1 METPPN
7 NQNNNPED
15 KPSIDIDSIL
25 LPKSNTPPP
34 STQRVEA
41 GAILADQRDAIAAR
55 EAPVEKPPMPPAAK
69 INEDTV
75 KPLQTYQADIE
86 QAVGTQQVSVVSIA
100 AAEAERRSR
109 TANEPQEATA
119 GVIAKNLGFIV
130 GGVAL
135 LVVAIGA
142 VSYALLRPTSTTLT
156 QQTIA
161 APFIT
166 VDETQPVPLVDTT
179 YPGSIMQ
186 QLTSAKLST
195 KLSLGLV
202 ERLLPVMASTS
213 GQSVAVSSQIFLP
226 LLASNIPDSL
236 VRTMQPDFL
245 LGVHSFAG
253 NQPFLIVKVD
263 SYQQAFSGM
272 LGWEATMPQDL
283 LPLFAYT
290 PAAHENTT
298 TTTTTNTP
306 ASSTQATTLPIA
318 SPFVD
323 KVVENHDARVLY
335 NNTGDIVLLW
345 TFVDQHTL
353 AITTNPATLREIIS
367 RLSVAPIQ
375 PAF

>member
-41 GAILADQRDAIAAR
+41 GAILADQR

-179 YPGSIMQ
+179 NPGSIMQ

-245 LGVHSFAG
+245 LGVHSFAA
-253 NQPFLIVKVD
+253 FFDSKSRLIPTGIFGHAGLGGDHAPRPLAVVCVYAGRPRKHHD
-263 SYQQAFSGM
+263 HYYHQHSG
-272 LGWEATMPQDL
+272 
-283 LPLFAYT
+283 FFYT
-290 PAAHENTT
+290 G
-298 TTTTTNTP
+298 
-306 ASSTQATTLPIA
+306 
-318 SPFVD
+318 
-323 KVVENHDARVLY
+323 
-335 NNTGDIVLLW
+335 NNTAYCVS
-345 TFVDQHTL
+345 FC
-353 AITTNPATLREIIS
+353 
-367 RLSVAPIQ
+367 
-375 PAF
+375 